1 MDMGGMKNMPGMETT
16 SSVTVATASPRL
28 TVATRASAQTPL
40 ASGAS
45 ETAHREGVAANE
57 LPNDTSMAS
66 MSGMSNALHF
76 GLGDTLWAKPMTPT
90 NGQGYFGAI
99 LLLISMTLLLRFL
112 VIARGRAERRWN
124 SGTPRRCKGVEA
136 NDFIKVA
143 QPRKDEADAS
153 SGETWSAKIQ
163 FTRAAF
169 TLATTSIGY
178 LLMLAVM
185 TLNLG
190 YLLAVLGGG
199 VLGELALG
207 WLEQ

>member
-1 MDMGGMKNMPGMETT
+1 
-16 SSVTVATASPRL
+16 
-28 TVATRASAQTPL
+28 
-40 ASGAS
+40 
-45 ETAHREGVAANE
+45 
-57 LPNDTSMAS
+57 
-66 MSGMSNALHF
+66 MSNALHF

-124 SGTPRRCKGVEA
+124 SGTLRRCKGVDA
-136 NDFIKVA
+136 DDFIKVA
-143 QPRKDEADAS
+143 QPREDEADAS

-178 LLMLAVM
+178 LLLVPLPLDA
-185 TLNLG
+185 
-190 YLLAVLGGG
+190 
-199 VLGELALG
+199 
-207 WLEQ
+207 